1 MAAAPTL
8 PLVPV
13 DEYLN
18 TAYHPD
24 MEYVDGVLV
33 ERSMP
38 TTSHAALQALLAE
51 YFRKCRNEFGYGVL
65 TECRVQIVGASRY
78 RIPDVLLCSAPIPR
92 TKTLQT
98 LPLAIMAIWSPGDR
112 IGQQMARFREYWN
125 LGVREIIIFEPE
137 TFDVFRYEPESLTK
151 VDLQH
156 LVLPDGRQLPF
167 PAAELLAELRSELE

>member
-1 MAAAPTL
+1 MAAAPTI

-51 YFRKCRNEFGYGVL
+51 YLRKHRKEFGYGVL
-65 TECRVQIVGASRY
+65 TECRVQIVRGARY
-78 RIPDVLLCSAPIPR
+78 RIPDVLLCTAPVPR
-92 TKTLQT
+92 TKTLERV
-98 LPLAIMAIWSPGDR
+98 PLIVIEIWSPDDR
-112 IGQQMARFREYWN
+112 IGQQMARFREYWDV
-125 LGVREIIIFEPE
+125 GVREIIVFEPE

-156 LVLPDGRQLPF
+156 LELPDGRQLPF
-167 PAAELLAELRSELE
+167 PTAELLADFRSELE